1 MTIVFSLL
9 TIFISLATFS
19 IAFSQMKIASAKNK
33 LDLYNKRFNIY
44 VTALEY
50 FQACWHKSYKE
61 MEEKSFAITHAYR
74 ESRFLFA
81 IDDGIYKTLGEIQQ
95 NGATILAF
103 EKYKYEKENNLT
115 PHRLESETLHK
126 NACQARLDFQKI

>member
-1 MTIVFSLL
+1 
-9 TIFISLATFS
+9 
-19 IAFSQMKIASAKNK
+19 
-33 LDLYNKRFNIY
+33 
-44 VTALEY
+44 
-50 FQACWHKSYKE
+50 

-126 NACQARLDFQKI
+126 NACQARLDFQKNLEKVLIYGIIKAIFHIFHYVIVILKKKVMSIVPYYYF